1 MKQGP
6 FAPSGL
12 CCPADRHYYDPLRL
26 PLDNLPFPGS
36 AGYRQATLPG
46 PQYPGPRR
54 LSPVP
59 STTFRPFHAPY
70 AGRFF
75 DDRSR
80 SEIVFPGLRQTS
92 TGSAPPWPA
101 RGRGLND
108 DAAGF
113 TSCCGLVGR
122 TPPRGACHSTSTPPF
137 RATPGVSYRGPW
149 RLPGPDFHRLAIL
162 SLSSGYI
169 VHIPSELGRRPDC
182 WTYACFFN
190 LRPSAASALR
200 PRELQVLREDRGRQ
214 DHIPRGGVG
223 PPWRWRPE
231 LWGPGPPSGFDEGP
245 RPSSCLRRRAGCRG
259 CPRSTA
265 VRCSG

>member
-26 PLDNLPFPGS
+26 PLDNPPFPGS
-36 AGYRQATLPG
+36 AGYRKATLPG
-46 PQYPGPRR
+46 PQYPGSRR

-59 STTFRPFHAPY
+59 RTTFRPFHVPY

-80 SEIVFPGLRQTS
+80 SEIAFHGLRQTS

-113 TSCCGLVGR
+113 TSCCGLVGC
-122 TPPRGACHSTSTPPF
+122 TPPEGACHSTSTPPF

-149 RLPGPDFHRLAIL
+149 RLPGPDSHRLAAL
-162 SLSSGYI
+162 NLTPGYTFST
-169 VHIPSELGRRPDC
+169 PSELGRCPSC
-182 WTYACFFN
+182 WTYACLLTSVRHSSNTVVN
-190 LRPSAASALR
+190 LRWCVTS
-200 PRELQVLREDRGRQ
+200 
-214 DHIPRGGVG
+214 H
-223 PPWRWRPE
+223 
-231 LWGPGPPSGFDEGP
+231 
-245 RPSSCLRRRAGCRG
+245 SCMRSQRCKP
-259 CPRSTA
+259 PRSA
-265 VRCSG
+265 RAWV